1 MILVKSLV
9 LATNSSFQTMRLLR
23 LPYPQAEQL
32 FRRMVFN
39 VDCEKCDDHTK
50 TLLFDQKQGE
60 WEPAYDICF
69 GLSPR

>member
-39 VDCEKCDDHTK
+39 VAARNVTIILKP
-50 TLLFDQKQGE
+50 LFDQKQGE

-69 GLSPR
+69 GLSPRQ